1 VPRLF
6 ALLVFLATTAAAL
19 PVSAGGAVFGPDARP
34 VSKQRVVATVAVTP
48 AGSHEAGDVV
58 TVTGG
63 ARALPKGDRLLVE
76 RRSGSAWVRLSE
88 CARAV
93 CRATWTEADEVTV
106 AFRSRVVHR
115 SLVTKGRVTSVL
127 TTSRVVT
134 AHWVVPEPPAPPEP
148 PPPPP
153 PPPPAAMAGKYCGF
167 NDQGRTVCLDVAR
180 DGLSVTSFVTQ
191 SLVTCA
197 DGSQWYWLLSFG
209 SRTIALT
216 NLSFTF
222 GFSGPLVS
230 SGTTTTNIQ
239 ATYSLS
245 GTFDQVGNAQGQIAL
260 TSISWDS
267 GGTHYSCSSA
277 PYGWHAS
284 LGA

>member
-1 VPRLF
+1 ML
-6 ALLVFLATTAAAL
+6 
-19 PVSAGGAVFGPDARP
+19 AGGAIFGPDAKPAPRP
-34 VSKQRVVATVAVTP
+34 RVAVSVAVTP
-48 AGSHEAGDVV
+48 AGTREAGDVV
-58 TVTGG
+58 TVVSR
-63 ARALPKGDRLLVE
+63 ARPLPKGDRLLLE
-76 RRSGSAWVRLSE
+76 RRSGVAWIPLSE

-93 CRATWTEADEVTV
+93 CSHTWTEADEVTV
-106 AFRSRVVHR
+106 AFRARVVHR
-115 SLVTKGRVTSVL
+115 RLVTKGPITAVL
-127 TTSRVVT
+127 GTSRVVT
-134 AHWVVPEPPAPPEP
+134 AHWTAPEVPPPPEP

-153 PPPPAAMAGKYCGF
+153 PPQPAAKAGKYCGF
-167 NDQGRTVCLDVAR
+167 NDQGRTVCLDVAA

-209 SRTIALT
+209 GRTIALA

-222 GFSGPLVS
+222 AFSGPLNTS
-230 SGTTTTNIQ
+230 STTVANVQ

-245 GTFDQVGNAQGQIAL
+245 GTFDQVGNAEGQIAL

-267 GGTHYSCSSA
+267 GGTHYACSSA
-277 PYGWHAS
+277 PYGWHAK

>member
-1 VPRLF
+1 VQRLA
-6 ALLVFLATTAAAL
+6 ALLVLLAAATAAV
-19 PVSAGGAVFGPDARP
+19 PVLAGGTTFGPEAKPAPRP
-34 VSKQRVVATVAVTP
+34 RVAVSIAVKPVGT
-48 AGSHEAGDVV
+48 HEAGDVV
-58 TVTGG
+58 TVVGQ
-63 ARALPKGDRLLVE
+63 ARPLPKGDRLLVE
-76 RRSGSAWVRLSE
+76 RRSGAAWIKLAE
-88 CARAV
+88 CSRAL
-93 CRATWTEADEVTV
+93 CGGTWTEADEVTV
-106 AFRSRVVHR
+106 AFRARVVHR
-115 SLVTKGRVTSVL
+115 LAVTRGRITAVL
-127 TTSRVVT
+127 GTSRVVT
-134 AHWVVPEPPAPPEP
+134 AHWNAPEPPAPPEP

-153 PPPPAAMAGKYCGF
+153 PPPPAAQAGKYCGF
-167 NDQGRTVCLDVAR
+167 NDQGRTVCLDVAP
-180 DGLSVTSFVTQ
+180 DGVSVTSFVTQ

-209 SRTIALT
+209 GRTIALN

-222 GFSGPLVS
+222 SFTGPLNTS
-230 SGTTTTNIQ
+230 STTTTNIE

-277 PYGWHAS
+277 PYGWHAK

>member
-1 VPRLF
+1 VQRLA
-6 ALLVFLATTAAAL
+6 ALLVLLAAAAATL
-19 PVSAGGAVFGPDARP
+19 PVVADGAILGPDAKP
-34 VSKQRVVATVAVTP
+34 APKPRVVATVAVTP
-48 AGSHEAGDVV
+48 ASAHEAGDVV
-58 TVTGG
+58 TIAST
-63 ARALPKGDRLLVE
+63 ARPLPKGDRLLIE
-76 RRSGSAWVRLSE
+76 RRSGSAWVKLSE
-88 CARAV
+88 CARAA
-93 CRATWTEADEVTV
+93 CRGTWTEADEVTV

-115 SLVTKGRVTSVL
+115 RFVTRGPITSVL
-127 TTSRVVT
+127 ATSRVVI
-134 AHWVVPEPPAPPEP
+134 AHWAAPEPPAPPEP

-153 PPPPAAMAGKYCGF
+153 PPPPAAKAGKYCGF
-167 NDQGRTVCLDVAR
+167 NDQGRTVCLDVAP
-180 DGLSVTSFVTQ
+180 DGLSVTNFVTQ

-209 SRTIALT
+209 GRTVALN

-222 GFSGPLVS
+222 SFSGPLNTS
-230 SGTTTTNIQ
+230 STTTTNIQ

-277 PYGWHAS
+277 PYGWHAK